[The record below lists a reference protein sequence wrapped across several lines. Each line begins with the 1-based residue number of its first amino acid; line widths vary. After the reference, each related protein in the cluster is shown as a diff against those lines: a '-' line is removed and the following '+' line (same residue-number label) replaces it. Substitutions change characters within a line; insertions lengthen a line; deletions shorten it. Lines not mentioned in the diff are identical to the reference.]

1 MNKKALLLSL
11 LCFTSVAMRAT
22 EISNVTI
29 GACVI
34 DAQNNASAEEQAIV
48 TIQQPDIVGNT
59 IFTGLA
65 IGTLSGGAI
74 AVIVNTILD
83 TILNEKSILTMLGT
97 PYTYIG
103 WGSMI
108 DYSKCTALQAS
119 IPAILPIIKLMTKI
133 GCKQI
138 WGNALNEKLVAKAI
152 ETDNKNHYKMFN
164 EAMLKTVSRTTAWIL
179 IVSPITLA

>member
-22 EISNVTI
+22 DISV
-29 GACVI
+29 
-34 DAQNNASAEEQAIV
+34 DAQIDTSSEIQIVSMQETELCEQNTLADTAQKREEKDFSRDTTEHTMA
-48 TIQQPDIVGNT
+48 
-59 IFTGLA
+59 TGFM

-74 AVIVNTILD
+74 AIIVNTILD
-83 TILNEKSILTMLGT
+83 TVLSECGT
-97 PYTYIG
+97 P
-103 WGSMI
+103 
-108 DYSKCTALQAS
+108 C
-119 IPAILPIIKLMTKI
+119 LPIIKLVTRI
-133 GCKQI
+133 GCKKI